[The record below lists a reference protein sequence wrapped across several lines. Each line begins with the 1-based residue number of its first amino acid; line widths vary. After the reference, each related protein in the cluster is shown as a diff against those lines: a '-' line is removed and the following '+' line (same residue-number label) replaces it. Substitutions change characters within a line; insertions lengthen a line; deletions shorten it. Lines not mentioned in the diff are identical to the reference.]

1 MPTPLRSIRLKCLD
15 CCCNSALEVRLCPC
29 TDCALHV
36 YRFGKNPHRSKK
48 GIALLTSAVQSKQLW
63 EKFSLFSFLLI
74 IPSNLP

>member
-15 CCCNSALEVRLCPC
+15 CCCDSALEVRLCPC

-48 GIALLTSAVQSKQLW
+48 GIESHSLAKNGVSTSDLGQDAPRQG
-63 EKFSLFSFLLI
+63 
-74 IPSNLP
+74 